1 MIVSSVHTVALDPSK
16 LSGVSF
22 FFAGGWGGVGGQLVE
37 LCQ

>member
-16 LSGVSF
+16 LSGVSSF
-22 FFAGGWGGVGGQLVE
+22 LRGGGEGWGGQLVQ